1 MGHVPRIRK
10 EACRVA
16 GAAQETYET
25 DMFEGVGADFLRR
38 VAFFNMTVSARWFRC
53 LSGRWIENRQRD
65 SWGDRQTDGHIH
77 LIDKQN
83 QTDR

>member
-1 MGHVPRIRK
+1 MCQGFAKKHVARQ
-10 EACRVA
+10 
-16 GAAQETYET
+16 AQHKRH
-25 DMFEGVGADFLRR
+25 MRQICFEGVGADFLRR